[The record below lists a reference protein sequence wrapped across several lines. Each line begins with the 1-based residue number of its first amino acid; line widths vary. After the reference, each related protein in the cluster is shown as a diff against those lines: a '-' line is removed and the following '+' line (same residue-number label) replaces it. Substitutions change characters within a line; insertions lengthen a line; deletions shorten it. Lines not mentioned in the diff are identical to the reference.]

1 MSDSDEDEDEDE
13 ERSFLF
19 FWDVETARFFLDFS
33 PLPLLCLRLAGDLLR
48 LRDLLGR
55 ATLMDLET
63 TGTAALLCLE
73 MLSSVLFRDFDTIRD
88 G

>member
-1 MSDSDEDEDEDE
+1 
-13 ERSFLF
+13 
-19 FWDVETARFFLDFS
+19 VETARFFLDFS

-48 LRDLLGR
+48 DRLGL